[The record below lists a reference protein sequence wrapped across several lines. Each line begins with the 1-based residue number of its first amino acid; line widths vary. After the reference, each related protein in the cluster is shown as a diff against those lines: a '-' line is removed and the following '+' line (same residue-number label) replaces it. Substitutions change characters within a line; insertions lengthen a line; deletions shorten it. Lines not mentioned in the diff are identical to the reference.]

1 MDLSSLSTQD
11 NAEAGVW
18 KELSLPYAKKTG
30 VEIKILGAD
39 SDAVQKYNREQ
50 LKKIRLTARDGDKI
64 DDEALDA
71 IVDSSD
77 EGVLVRIGGIRS
89 KAPDDP
95 VIILFDR
102 TLGNN
107 KESYQFLIEKIP
119 AAKDFILK
127 ISGDRT
133 NFLSVQK
140 KNLN

>member
-30 VEIKILGAD
+30 VELKILGAD

-50 LKKIRLTARDGDKI
+50 LKKIRLVAKDSDKI
-64 DDEALDA
+64 DDDALDA
-71 IVDSSD
+71 VVDTAD

-95 VIILFDR
+95 VVLFDR
-102 TLGNN
+102 TLGCD
-107 KESYQFLIEKIP
+107 KESYQFLIGKIP
-119 AAKDFILK
+119 AVKDFVLK
-127 ISGDRT
+127 VSGDRS
-133 NFLSVQK
+133 NFLSEQK
-140 KNLN
+140 KNSN

>member
-30 VEIKILGAD
+30 VELKILGAD

-50 LKKIRLTARDGDKI
+50 LKKIRLVAKDGEKI

-95 VIILFDR
+95 VILFDR
-102 TLGNN
+102 TLADD
-107 KESYQFLIEKIP
+107 KKSYQFLIEKIP
-119 AAKDFILK
+119 AAKEFILK
-127 ISGDRT
+127 VSGDRS
-133 NFLSVQK
+133 NFLSG
-140 KNLN
+140 